1 MSIDYYFIT
10 CVQLNHFLLLPL
22 RMQFLQDA
30 LQEIIKMED
39 KVSSLRADIQRKEE
53 IVRSLQKKQKVVH
66 FDEETIAEHDKERGT
81 RMKIDEPPTPY
92 VRDAPPVLDFPDIK
106 DDNNVDPD
114 IPLLP
119 SVSLNPSN
127 NLPEQPRPASPE
139 LQEQEVDESVIS
151 KPSPLDGGNHEGRL
165 KRPQMLDINLLK
177 DSVDKAAQGK
187 SNFEIHRSHH
197 YNEFQALKKWREKH
211 QSEDENESNEE
222 NGDDEQE
229 TDNKSQEENDE
240 E

>member
-119 SVSLNPSN
+119 SVSLTK
-127 NLPEQPRPASPE
+127 RKKKI
-139 LQEQEVDESVIS
+139 VDDHRTNFIS
-151 KPSPLDGGNHEGRL
+151 E
-165 KRPQMLDINLLK
+165 
-177 DSVDKAAQGK
+177 
-187 SNFEIHRSHH
+187 NFE
-197 YNEFQALKKWREKH
+197 
-211 QSEDENESNEE
+211 SEESFSSTSI
-222 NGDDEQE
+222 DDE
-229 TDNKSQEENDE
+229 TFTSPMDF
-240 E
+240 